1 VTNHSPLSVA
11 VVGAG
16 IGGLTAAY
24 ELHKAGH
31 RVRLFESEPTLGGHA
46 TTVETPDGQPVDI
59 GFIVYNERTYPRFI
73 AMLDELGVETQA
85 SDMSMGVSCAACGVE
100 WSTRGLNGVFADRR
114 SLARPSHYAM
124 LNDLFRFYRDARR
137 TLDEADAG
145 SPTNLTLDEYLAD
158 RRLGRA
164 FANHFLVPL
173 TAAVWSTAPD
183 TIGSFP
189 VDYLLRFLD
198 HHGLIGYGNAI
209 QWRTISGGSQHY
221 VRAVAER
228 LGPAAIRTGDPVRAA
243 RRDAAG
249 VTVTRTHG
257 DPERFDAVVMATHGD
272 VTRRLLPD
280 ADPRERRALDG
291 LEYSD
296 NRVVLHTDQRVLP
309 QRTPAWAS
317 WNIDMGDCARPGDAL
332 TMTYHMNRLQ
342 SLPGETQYSVS
353 LNAPD
358 GRINPATV
366 LVERDWAHPLYTFR
380 TLEAQRQIATIQ
392 GRNRTW
398 YAGAHLGYGFHED
411 GCRSG
416 SEAAAAIDRWSQTA
430 VEAEPMAERAA

>member
-1 VTNHSPLSVA
+1 MQPANIA
-11 VVGAG
+11 VVGSG
-16 IGGLTAAY
+16 ISGLTAAY
-24 ELHKAGH
+24 DLHRQGH
-31 RVRLFESEPTLGGHA
+31 RIRLFESEPTLGGHA
-46 TTVETPDGQPVDI
+46 TTIDVPGGPAVDI

-73 AMLDELGVETQA
+73 GLLAELGVETKA

-100 WSTRGLNGVFADRR
+100 WSTRGLKGVFAAPRQ
-114 SLARPSHYAM
+114 LANPAHYRM

-145 SPTNLTLDEYLAD
+145 RPTNLTLDEYLAD
-158 RRLGRA
+158 RGLGAA

-198 HHGLIGYGNAI
+198 HHGLIGYGNAV
-209 QWRTISGGSQHY
+209 QWRTIAGGSREY
-221 VRAVAER
+221 VRRIAER
-228 LGPAAIRTGDPVRAA
+228 IGPEAISLGDPVRAVT
-243 RRDAAG
+243 RDATG
-249 VTVTRTHG
+249 VTVSRTQG
-257 DPERFDAVVMATHGD
+257 APERFDAVVMATHAD
-272 VTRRLLPD
+272 VSRRLLRD
-280 ADPRERRALDG
+280 ADPAEHTALDG
-291 LEYSD
+291 FDYSD
-296 NRVVLHTDQRVLP
+296 NRVLVHTDPGILP
-309 QRTPAWAS
+309 GRRNAWAS
-317 WNIDMGDCARPGDAL
+317 WNIDMGACTSPGDAL

-358 GRINPATV
+358 GRIDPSSV
-366 LVERDWAHPLYTFR
+366 LLERTWAHPLYTFR
-380 TLEAQRQIATIQ
+380 TLEAQRLIGSIQ

-416 SEAAAAIDRWSQTA
+416 FEAADAIGRWLEERPAA
-430 VEAEPMAERAA
+430 EERAA